1 MSKGPKKSEYQA
13 TEAEQIQAK
22 VAKAEKD
29 YFNQAYSPLLREQR
43 DTALKENYGDY
54 VAGRAGADVAQGL
67 DKPSLMAARS
77 VDASAD
83 RLSASIEMQ
92 GKAQAQGLS
101 GKRQRQIGVLAT
113 ARGQQADATTGLAG
127 AARIA
132 ASDSLQSAERKQTI
146 RAANLKAGFQMGG
159 TMLAQGIENMNS
171 GNADASFFNPGGTT
185 KRSEGAGM
193 RFVEG
198 LQLGNYG

>member
-13 TEAEQIQAK
+13 TEAEKVQAK

-43 DTALKENYGDY
+43 DLALKENYGDY
-54 VAGRAGADVAQGL
+54 VAGRAGADVAQTL
-67 DKPSLMAARS
+67 DKPSLMATKS
-77 VDASAD
+77 VDSSAD

-92 GKAQAQGLS
+92 GQAQAQGLA

-132 ASDSLQSAERKQTI
+132 ASDSLQSAQRKQTV
-146 RAANLKAGFQMGG
+146 RTANLKAGFQMGG

-171 GNADASFFNPGGTT
+171 GGTNASFFNPGDDV
-185 KRSEGAGM
+185 KRSKGAGM

-198 LQLGNYG
+198 LSLGGYG